1 MPRKICLALV
11 PFGPFFRLTSAVSAV
26 DGGLFIIARLLFTQQ
41 LGNTH
46 DIFRAPGC
54 AFLKFCAFPR

>member
-1 MPRKICLALV
+1 
-11 PFGPFFRLTSAVSAV
+11 VSAV

-46 DIFRAPGC
+46 DIFRSPCSPTEAPKPFAG
-54 AFLKFCAFPR
+54 ARHPYNKRRNGPAY